1 MRVKIR
7 MIIKY
12 LDNVKDCNGC
22 RLYINCRC
30 QYDGTE
36 AKFSTIKSEKKTFEQ
51 HFLNKLPC
59 LIRPC
64 PIEVKNE

>member
-1 MRVKIR
+1 

-12 LDNVKDCNGC
+12 LDNVEDCDGC
-22 RLYINCRC
+22 KLYKNCRC

-36 AKFSTIKSEKKTFEQ
+36 AKFSTIKSESRTFEPY
-51 HFLNKLPC
+51 FLDKLPC
-59 LIRPC
+59 EIRSC